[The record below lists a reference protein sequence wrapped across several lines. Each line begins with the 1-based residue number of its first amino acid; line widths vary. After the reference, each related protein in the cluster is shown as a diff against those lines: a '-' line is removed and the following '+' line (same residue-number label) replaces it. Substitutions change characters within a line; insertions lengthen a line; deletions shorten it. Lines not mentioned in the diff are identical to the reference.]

1 VKFVITAGPTREPLD
16 PVRFL
21 SNRSSGKMGYALASA
36 ALESGHDVILISGPV
51 CLEPPPRA
59 QSIFVNTSDE
69 MHDAVHKAVR
79 DCDVLIMCAAVADYK
94 AARIARSKQK
104 KRDQKFSL
112 NLIPTRDI
120 LRSLPR
126 ARDFFIVGFA
136 AETNQ
141 LEKNA
146 RAKLRHKNCNMMVAN
161 DVSDAAVGMESDEN
175 AVTIFFENGEAKRIS
190 RARKKIIAR
199 ALVKIILEIAQKS
212 FDKKNLR
219 MNDSLK

>member
-21 SNRSSGKMGYALASA
+21 SNRSSGKMGYAIASA
-36 ALESGHDVILISGPV
+36 AIESGHSVVLISGPV
-51 CLEPPPRA
+51 CLEAPPRA
-59 QSIFVNTSDE
+59 QCFFVNTSDE

-94 AARIARSKQK
+94 AARIARSKRK
-104 KRDQKFSL
+104 KREEKFSL

-126 ARDFFIVGFA
+126 TRDFFVVGFA

-141 LEKNA
+141 VEKNA

-161 DVSDAAVGMESDEN
+161 DVSDAAAGMESDEN

-190 RARKKIIAR
+190 RAPKKMIAR